1 MGLSGSDVTKEASD
15 MVVTDYNFASIA
27 SAVETGR
34 GIYANILKSIQY
46 LISGNIGEVLVML
59 FSTLFAFPLPLLPVH
74 ILWINLVTDSLPALA
89 LSVDPSGP
97 EIMRQPP
104 RRTDARILDRY
115 RMSLMFMQGLFLA
128 TITLLAFA
136 MSLYLWHDPLER
148 ARTVAF
154 TVLVASH
161 VVHAFNCRSNDISL
175 LSLGVHTNKA
185 LLAASV
191 GSIALHIVLIL
202 LPWTQP
208 ILKAVPLT
216 PVHWWLIAGCAVS
229 PVVAMELWKRR
240 M

>member
-1 MGLSGSDVTKEASD
+1 VTKEASD
-15 MVVTDYNFASIA
+15 MVVTDDNFASIA
-27 SAVETGR
+27 AAVETGR